1 MLLKKWIKSRNVQ
14 CVLRGI
20 KPCLMGIILAT
31 GIYMLGQ
38 ILIGGQSIDYMAA
51 IIAVMLV
58 AILIAFKKI
67 KRKELSPI
75 ILILVSALLGVML
88 Y

>member
-1 MLLKKWIKSRNVQ
+1 
-14 CVLRGI
+14 
-20 KPCLMGIILAT
+20 
-31 GIYMLGQ
+31 MLGQ